1 MEKVDVSIVIS
12 ILSLIISLIVGYFAY
27 FRRGKLYYSIPPKIL
42 IRTEEKYF
50 IICCPI
56 VATNS
61 GVLPKT
67 IDRLHAKIVSV
78 YIPKTQPSKY
88 IMDATFQWNHFPP
101 GGNDIEAISPIIV
114 PASNSVNVPIGL
126 VGDAPC
132 IVPGYYEFIL
142 YASIGPKLSK
152 KHRLKEVLRF
162 RFHGSY
168 LQPKKPD
175 KWESLYSEHDDPNI
189 SKIQKEFFS

>member
-1 MEKVDVSIVIS
+1 M
-12 ILSLIISLIVGYFAY
+12 
-27 FRRGKLYYSIPPKIL
+27 L

-50 IICCPI
+50 IICIPI
-56 VATNS
+56 VAINS

-67 IDRLHAKIVSV
+67 IDRLHVKIVGV
-78 YIPKTQPSKY
+78 YIPKTQPSQY
-88 IMDATFQWNHFPP
+88 AIDATFQWNHFPP
-101 GGNDIEAISPIIV
+101 SVNDTYEAISPIIV

-126 VGDAPC
+126 VGNTPW
-132 IVPGYYEFIL
+132 ILPGFYEFIL

-152 KHRLKEVLRF
+152 KHRLKEILRF

-189 SKIQKEFFS
+189 SKIQKDFFS